1 MRPHLLSLLILITAS
16 TQAYSQ
22 ENLQMQRLNISCD
35 TLVVQTSVSF
45 SYGYGTSCP
54 QLEYYETSSN
64 SDTMVLK
71 LYYNVSG
78 FWPQVGCGQIDTI
91 TTLILPSSTV
101 LKGVAFAMSEMDTTV
116 TSTAQIELC
125 NTSGIESSNS
135 YELNTI
141 APNPF
146 TSELKIYSKLN
157 EQSIL
162 FIYDCFGQLVIRK
175 TCTNNNSI
183 DTEQLAKG
191 IYFYELCNE
200 KGVLSNGKIVK
211 E

>member
-1 MRPHLLSLLILITAS
+1 MRQHLFSLLILITAS

-35 TLVVQTSVSF
+35 TLVLQTTVSF
-45 SYGYGTSCP
+45 SFGYGTSCP
-54 QLEYYETSSN
+54 QLEYFETSSN
-64 SDTMVLK
+64 ADTMELK

-101 LKGVAFAMSEMDTTV
+101 LKGTAFALSELDTSAV
-116 TSTAQIELC
+116 SSSQIDLC
-125 NTSGIESSNS
+125 STSGIESSNS
-135 YELNTI
+135 YELI
-141 APNPF
+141 AIYPNPF

-157 EQSIL
+157 EHSIL
-162 FIYDCFGQLVIRK
+162 FIYDCFGQLVMRQ

-183 DTEQLAKG
+183 NTEQLNEG
-191 IYFYELCNE
+191 LYFYELRNE
-200 KGVLSNGKIVK
+200 NGILSSGKLVK

>member
-1 MRPHLLSLLILITAS
+1 MRNHILSLLILITAS

-45 SYGYGTSCP
+45 SFGYGTSCP
-54 QLEYYETSSN
+54 QLEYFETSSN
-64 SDTMVLK
+64 ADTMELK

-101 LKGVAFAMSEMDTTV
+101 LKGTAFALSELDTSAV
-116 TSTAQIELC
+116 SSSQIDLC
-125 NTSGIESSNS
+125 STSGIESSNS
-135 YELNTI
+135 YELI
-141 APNPF
+141 AIYPNPF
-146 TSELKIYSKLN
+146 TSELKVCLKSN
-157 EQSIL
+157 EQVMLIL
-162 FIYDCFGQLVIRK
+162 YDCFGKLVMRQ

-183 DTEQLAKG
+183 DTEQLNKG
-191 IYFYELCNE
+191 LYFYELRNE
-200 KGVLSNGKIVK
+200 NGILSNGKIVK